1 MLTVINVGQG
11 DAFILNPGQGCD
23 LGDPQLLIDTGPAK
37 ANIESILSPGV
48 YRLLITHSHED
59 HIGGVPRLLKSKK
72 INILHTYIPYYL
84 PEITK
89 IYGYLK
95 RHTSEKLKQ
104 PNWKLIS
111 KLRPQLVAQGDTLC
125 THATILNPP
134 RHPEEIFRDLRVADT
149 SIEQALTIL
158 SEDYGIDLPEDEI
171 INYVSPLV
179 LQDDV
184 ESELEYGFLARRF
197 VHLFFITLL
206 DSLAGASKSNI
217 DYYVSRHIKLNSN
230 RASVV
235 FKHRHSSG
243 NWLFTGDADNS
254 VFERL
259 IEERTDISATFL
271 KVPHHGSRENLSNS
285 TMLAIKPKHAII
297 SHNNRKFGT
306 SNDPHPHNE
315 VIDLLDRHR
324 VECYYTNEVIKKSA
338 VIKSQTSGVV
348 LKGLINFI

>member
-23 LGDPQLLIDTGPAK
+23 LSDPPLLIDTGPAK
-37 ANIESILSPGV
+37 ANIENILSPGI

-72 INILHTYIPYYL
+72 IEISHTYIPYYL

-95 RHTSEKLKQ
+95 KHTTEKLKQ

-111 KLRPQLVAQGDTLC
+111 TLHPQLVAQGDTLC

-134 RHPEEIFRDLRVADT
+134 RHPEKIFDDFPTSET

-158 SEDYGIDLPEDEI
+158 SEYGIELPREEI

-179 LQDDV
+179 LQRHI
-184 ESELEYGFLARRF
+184 ESQLEYGFFARKF
-197 VHLFFITLL
+197 VHLFFITLSE
-206 DSLAGASKSNI
+206 SLAGASKNNI
-217 DYYVSRHIKLNSN
+217 DYYVSRHVKLNSN
-230 RASVV
+230 RASIV
-235 FKHRHSSG
+235 FKHQHDSG
-243 NWLFTGDADNS
+243 DWLFTGDADNS

-259 IEERTDISATFL
+259 IEEKTDISARFL
-271 KVPHHGSRENLSNS
+271 KVPHHGSRENISNNA
-285 TMLAIKPKHAII
+285 MLAIKPDHAII

-324 VECYYTNEVIKKSA
+324 VNCYYTNEVVKKS
-338 VIKSQTSGVV
+338 VTIKTQATGSI
-348 LKGLINFI
+348 LDGLINFI